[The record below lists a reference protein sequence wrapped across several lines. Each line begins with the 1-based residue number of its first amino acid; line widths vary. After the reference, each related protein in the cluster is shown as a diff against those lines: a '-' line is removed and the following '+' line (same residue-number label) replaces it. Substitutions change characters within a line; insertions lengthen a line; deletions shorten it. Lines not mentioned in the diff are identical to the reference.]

1 MSMRVLVTGGA
12 GYIGSVAAHMMAG
25 AGNQILVIDNLSKGH
40 RRAVG
45 DLDLE
50 VLDIEDAAALRESCL
65 RFKPE
70 ACLHFAARSL
80 VGESRLEPES
90 YFRTNVEGTANLL
103 GALAAAGCRRLVFS
117 STAAVYGE
125 PARIPILE
133 TDPRDPIN
141 PYGSTKLA
149 VEKMLEEMSEAG
161 DLRYASLRY
170 FNAAGADVDAG
181 LGEDHD
187 PETHLIPRVIEAALG
202 REPQAVIFGTD
213 YPTPDGTCI
222 RDYIHVKDLARAHV
236 LALEHIDEEG
246 GAFNLG
252 NGQGFSV
259 RQVIDAVK
267 KVSGREFEVVE
278 RPRREGDPGI
288 LTASSERIASVLG
301 WKAEHPGLENIIG
314 SAWSWHSEHPQGYTD

>member
-25 AGNQILVIDNLSKGH
+25 AGNQILVIRDSSKGH

-80 VGESRLEPES
+80 VGESRREPES

-125 PARIPILE
+125 PARVPILE

-149 VEKMLEEMSEAG
+149 VEKMLEEMSRAS

-187 PETHLIPRVIEAALG
+187 PETHLIPKVIEAALG

-288 LTASSERIASVLG
+288 LT
-301 WKAEHPGLENIIG
+301 
-314 SAWSWHSEHPQGYTD
+314 